1 MKKKND
7 KKGCSLPGIFYAAGI
22 KEGEALAK
30 AVAEAVVVMMPELER
45 QRLFCRLAVHEA
57 VLNALKHGGGEA
69 FVVLVPEKEGVRVQ
83 IRQNGDVVFP
93 PPSRA
98 FGGMALIR
106 RCSRKQ
112 HVSEDKKILSL
123 WFY

>member
-1 MKKKND
+1 MKKVDN
-7 KKGCSLPGIFYAAGI
+7 KKKCSLPGLFYAAGI

-30 AVAEAVVVMMPELER
+30 AVAEAADAMMPGLER
-45 QRLFCRLAVHEA
+45 QRISCRLAVHEA

-69 FVVLVPEKEGVRVQ
+69 FVALVPEKEGVCVQ

-98 FGGMALIR
+98 FGGTALIR

-112 HVSEDKKILSL
+112 DVSEDKKILSL